1 MAAWTQASSGTPPSC
16 ALATTCSSCTEVA
29 PISSAR
35 AKKSRCR
42 PNCASKVSTGSC
54 EFSIRL
60 HVVKAI
66 KIVWCV
72 LKYSSSPARRFRG
85 DEKADTTPF
94 DTASRNSFRH
104 IHGYSGHTLHT
115 VPHYLIWLDQHH
127 HTRHCNLHPTSAF
140 VNSIW
145 VPLSPVGA
153 RGGAASYG
161 STRLRSEPML
171 ARLPIPLP
179 MCHPPTCSREVS
191 RRRVMGCATF
201 GRPAPPAPSAGRGP
215 SSPTSLGGGG
225 ACWSPRSRRSP

>member
-42 PNCASKVSTGSC
+42 PNCASKVSTGSG

-60 HVVKAI
+60 HVVNAI
-66 KIVWCV
+66 SNCW
-72 LKYSSSPARRFRG
+72 SARARQHG
-85 DEKADTTPF
+85 ASGGWIKCGYCAEEPLTA
-94 DTASRNSFRH
+94 ASRNSFRH